1 MWYVVWSKRR
11 RRAGRVRGLGQVGS
25 GWVSSGPGTAAWLCA
40 VRELALASGVWR
52 LAWRRRWVRAA
63 GWDQLE
69 LEWLRLADLQPGSS
83 DIQHSGSRIQ
93 HPASRRWA
101 AAIRCRG
108 AWAHGSAASSSSKAL
123 ASGVW
128 LELQNK

>member
-1 MWYVVWSKRR
+1 
-11 RRAGRVRGLGQVGS
+11 VRGLGQVGS

-83 DIQHSGSRIQ
+83 DIQHSGSSIQ
-93 HPASRRWA
+93 HPASSIQALGGGHSLPGCLGARQ
-101 AAIRCRG
+101 CSVEQQQQSSGKRG
-108 AWAHGSAASSSSKAL
+108 L
-123 ASGVW
+123 ARVA
-128 LELQNK
+128 E